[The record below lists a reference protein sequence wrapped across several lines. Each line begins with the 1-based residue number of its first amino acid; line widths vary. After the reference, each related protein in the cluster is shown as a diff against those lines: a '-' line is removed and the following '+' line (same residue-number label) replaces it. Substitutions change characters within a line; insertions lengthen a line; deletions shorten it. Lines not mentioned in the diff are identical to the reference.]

1 MYQESFKD
9 TLERVIQKGFY
20 HSKTTFDSL
29 KLDDD
34 NKKIRKK
41 KRKIYTDPGLKKRKK
56 GRLYYFNNGEV
67 RIVLNYEQII

>member
-41 KRKIYTDPGLKKRKK
+41 KRIYTDPGLKKRKK